1 MKPNTIKTN
10 QRIFEVTNSEG
21 EIFLCNLEH
30 FKLNLKGSLVDYDMN
45 EIVRVRHYW
54 NNSLLKLGKIHVK
67 EMILAQKK
75 NNQNNLI
82 MNTDNTIKNRTV
94 WVGGIEV
101 NDYYLTKNEAQ
112 QLANEYKAK
121 GYDDVQIE
129 TVRTIRY

>member
-10 QRIFEVTNSEG
+10 QRIFEVTNVEG

-67 EMILAQKK
+67 EMILAQRKPT
-75 NNQNNLI
+75 Q
-82 MNTDNTIKNRTV
+82 TT
-94 WVGGIEV
+94 
-101 NDYYLTKNEAQ
+101 
-112 QLANEYKAK
+112 
-121 GYDDVQIE
+121 
-129 TVRTIRY
+129 